1 MSVQFT
7 NVLASTVL
15 FSAGI
20 WLRRSPSMHKRLMLM
35 GTLVLTEPGI
45 RRIVSY
51 FLNGN
56 FDDGFGPFM
65 VETYAGTI
73 VLMLGLAVYDL
84 VTKHRLHPT
93 YVLAL
98 VWCLANQVA
107 ATWLFYQPR
116 WATYTTDLVRH

>member
-1 MSVQFT
+1 
-7 NVLASTVL
+7 
-15 FSAGI
+15 
-20 WLRRSPSMHKRLMLM
+20 MLM

-65 VETYAGTI
+65 VETYAGTV

-84 VTKHRLHPT
+84 VTRHRLHRT
-93 YVLAL
+93 YVFAL
-98 VWCLANQVA
+98 VWCVTNQVA

-116 WATYTTDLVRH
+116 WATYTTHLVGH